1 MTRGL
6 SYCNSIL
13 PNDPNR
19 VLCYKHKPL
28 QPFKPACLWKM
39 SLLHN
44 ETVFKPKFGAWLSWQ
59 HGWHTTAK
67 IPDDEWLL
75 KPARAYV
82 SLFGLEISLNEDNNI
97 ACWRRLSVLFCLSIS
112 WHQTSWRLLWYT
124 VTREIF
130 LRYQSRCMRNVLK
143 SVCLKLW
150 AQFLNTAFVT
160 FLLSWQNVFSTK
172 YCSGTESY
180 TLSLS
185 KL

>member
-1 MTRGL
+1 MRL
-6 SYCNSIL
+6 KAFLIACNSIL
-13 PNDPNR
+13 PNNPDH
-19 VLCYKHKPL
+19 VLCYKHKPV

-39 SLLHN
+39 SVLHN

-112 WHQTSWRLLWYT
+112 WHQTSWRPLWYT

-130 LRYQSRCMRNVLK
+130 FTISVSLHSKCVKICMFKIMSPIFKHSFRNVSL
-143 SVCLKLW
+143 
-150 AQFLNTAFVT
+150 FLAKHV
-160 FLLSWQNVFSTK
+160 Q
-172 YCSGTESY
+172 Y
-180 TLSLS
+180 
-185 KL
+185 